1 MGTGKKEATRRVR
14 QGKVGDGMSNV
25 RVKGENFYRDAKK
38 VKQVNILKDGRPQR
52 NAEGKITQAASY
64 QSRDVPTAVIEPNRK
79 WFTNTRVISQ
89 DTLTAFREAVAETE
103 KDPYQVLLKTNKLPM
118 SLIRDGSETNGL
130 KKHQAKMTLETSPF
144 ATTFGPKAQRKRV
157 KLSVSSITDLAG
169 DTDKSLDTYKER
181 QEQIKLLSGAPG
193 SAQDG
198 EDDPGVSIAK
208 EAVFTKGQSKRIWN
222 ELYRTIDSSD
232 VIIHVLD
239 ARDPLG
245 TRCRAVEKYL
255 KEEKP
260 HVKLILVLN
269 KVDLLPTSVVASWIR
284 VLSKEYPTAAF
295 RSSIT
300 NPFGKGSLLGLLR
313 QFSGLLS
320 NRKQVSVGIVGYPNT
335 GKSSLINALRGK
347 KVTTVAPV
355 PGETKVWQYITLT
368 KRMYLIDCPGI
379 VPPSNDASPQDLLL
393 RGAVRTEKVE
403 NPEQYIPA
411 VLAKTKQRHMERTY
425 ELQGWKDH
433 IHFLEL
439 LARKGGRLLKAGE
452 PDVDG
457 VARMVLNDFLR
468 GKIPWFTPPPPLD
481 GDAADGI
488 EGREGRLGEMPRKR
502 KRDDAESVADTSMDA
517 PSPTPG
523 GNDETESEDEFEG
536 FGSGSEPDADSDSDS
551 EVEAADNAITS
562 QDVAAA
568 EDIIKLDVSSDDDSG
583 DESVEYGEDGDASE
597 KEGEEES
604 DPSEIDSISRRP
616 SLSSRGSKASRRQ
629 KSR

>member
-1 MGTGKKEATRRVR
+1 MGTRKKEANLRARKGTSS
-14 QGKVGDGMSNV
+14 DGMANV
-25 RVKGENFYRDAKK
+25 RTKGENFYRTAKR
-38 VKQVNILKDGRPQR
+38 VKQLNVLKEGKAQR
-52 NAEGKITQAASY
+52 NADGVITKAASY
-64 QSRDVPTAVIEPNRK
+64 QSKDVPTAVIEPNRK

-103 KDPYQVLLKTNKLPM
+103 KDPYKVLLKSNKLPM
-118 SLIRDGSETNGL
+118 SLIRDGSEVNGL
-130 KKHQAKMTLETSPF
+130 KKHQAKMTLETTPF
-144 ATTFGPKAQRKRV
+144 STTFGPKAQRKRV
-157 KLSVSSITDLAG
+157 KLSVNSINDLAE

-181 QEQIKLLSGAPG
+181 QDQIRLLSGASGTPG
-193 SAQDG
+193 DD
-198 EDDPGVSIAK
+198 EDEASVSIAK

-245 TRCRAVEKYL
+245 TRCRAVEEYL
-255 KEEKP
+255 RKEKP
-260 HVKLILVLN
+260 HVKLIMVLN

-320 NRKQVSVGIVGYPNT
+320 NRKQVSVGIIGYPNT

-347 KVTTVAPV
+347 KVATVAPI

-411 VLAKTKQRHMERTY
+411 VLAKTKLRHMERTY
-425 ELQGWKDH
+425 DLSGWKDH

-468 GKIPWFTPPPPLD
+468 GKIPWFTPPPALE
-481 GDAADGI
+481 GDAEGVD
-488 EGREGRLGEMPRKR
+488 GREGRLGEIPLKR
-502 KRDDAESVADTSMDA
+502 KRDDAESVADTSMGA
-517 PSPTPG
+517 PSPTS
-523 GNDETESEDEFEG
+523 DDSEDDKVSSDDEFEG
-536 FGSGSEPDADSDSDS
+536 FESDSEPDATPSEPEKASAPEPYIQLDASSEEDSDGDV
-551 EVEAADNAITS
+551 VEDGGVAITGAG
-562 QDVAAA
+562 DG
-568 EDIIKLDVSSDDDSG
+568 DDDA
-583 DESVEYGEDGDASE
+583 D
-597 KEGEEES
+597 
-604 DPSEIDSISRRP
+604 RP
-616 SLSSRGSKASRRQ
+616 KSLSSRNSKPSRKQR
-629 KSR
+629 KAR